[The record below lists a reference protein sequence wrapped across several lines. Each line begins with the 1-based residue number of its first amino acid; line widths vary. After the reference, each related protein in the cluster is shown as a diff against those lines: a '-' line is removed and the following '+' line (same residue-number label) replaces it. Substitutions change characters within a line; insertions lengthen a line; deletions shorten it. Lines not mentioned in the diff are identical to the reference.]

1 VTEIQFHK
9 IAPVVHVANVD
20 AALERYRR
28 LGFTVELDEAPR
40 YGFADRGEVSLH
52 LAESDAA
59 RPDSGAV
66 VYIYVSDADALH
78 AEWSEAGVGGK
89 FIGPHNTTYGLREFV
104 FIDSD
109 GTVHRVGSPLGD
121 RESPAAP

>member
-1 VTEIQFHK
+1 VTEIEFQN

-20 AALERYRR
+20 AALDRYRR
-28 LGFTVELDEAPR
+28 LGFTVELDKEFR
-40 YGFADRGEVSLH
+40 YGFAERGEVSLH
-52 LAESDAA
+52 LAESDDA

-78 AEWSEAGVGGK
+78 TEWSGAGVGGK

-121 RESPAAP
+121 RGAAVAP